1 VEVGDLVKL
10 IQNNAI
16 GIVVEVFDD
25 LDPIN
30 PWVKIL
36 FTHPCDTYQW
46 CKIKALVLVSKKKED
61 QNDPPLNSVTP
72 SGSL

>member
-16 GIVVEVFDD
+16 GIVVEVFAD
-25 LDPIN
+25 LDPLN
-30 PWVKIL
+30 PWIKIL
-36 FTHPCDTYQW
+36 FTHPHDTYQW
-46 CKIKALVLVSKKKED
+46 CKVKALVLVSKKRED
-61 QNDPPLNSVTP
+61 QNDPPLNGATS